1 MSIAGKIISFITKRS
16 ADRFEQATKQTR
28 ATQLKLLQQMVDRN
42 KDTVYGRRH
51 GFGAVVTEEDYAGRV
66 PIVNYDVIADLIKDT
81 VNGKPAV
88 LTAESPRMFAQTS
101 GTTGDAKYI
110 PVTPSCQGGAHKDVM
125 RTWLNHAHRK
135 HPDIFSRKCV
145 TLVSPAIEGHTDRGL
160 PFGSTSGHI
169 YKNMPGIVRR
179 AYSIPYSV
187 FEIEDYEAKYY
198 VIMRLSLEHDV
209 RLVCS
214 ANPSSILKMCEKADE
229 HAEAIIR
236 DIRDGTL
243 RDDLDI
249 PGEIYAELSE
259 GLKANPRISSQLE
272 TARSHRGGRLLPADY
287 WPDLSLIGC
296 WKGGTV
302 GHYVERFDGWFDPDG
317 KGSVPVR
324 DWGYLS
330 SEARGSIPLSD
341 QGSEGVLTVAT
352 NFFEFVPVADVDG
365 NSDDMGA
372 WSTLRAD
379 QVEVGKEY
387 YILITTTGGL
397 YRYDINDIVEVTGFY
412 NEAPKIV
419 FKRKGRGMTNITGE
433 KVSVNQII
441 QAFDEAT
448 STIGIRADHY
458 KAEAD
463 HEKSRYA
470 FIIEEEAPLRQE
482 QREQL
487 LMALDERLKHINI
500 EYKSKRDSQRLNP
513 PILRAMRKGWYEESR
528 RAQVSGGKRQ
538 FQAKTVLLSPTDDE
552 LSSHSD
558 DSLVAVVEW
567 PS

>member
-1 MSIAGKIISFITKRS
+1 MSIAGKIISFITRRS
-16 ADRFEQATKQTR
+16 AVRFERATQNCR
-28 ATQLKLLQQMVDRN
+28 ATQLALLQQLMERN
-42 KDTVYGRRH
+42 KDTVYGRQH
-51 GFGAVVTEEDYAGRV
+51 AFAAIITEDDYAERV
-66 PIVNYDVIADLIKDT
+66 PIVNYDVIADLITET
-81 VNGKPAV
+81 VEGQMNV
-88 LTAESPRMFAQTS
+88 LTAEAPTMFAQTS

-145 TLVSPAIEGHTDRGL
+145 TLVSPAVEGHTDRGL

-179 AYSIPYSV
+179 AYSIPYCV
-187 FEIEDYEAKYY
+187 FEIDDYEAKYY

-229 HAEAIIR
+229 HADAIIE
-236 DIRDGTL
+236 DIRCGTL

-249 PGEIYAELSE
+249 PADIYSELTRS
-259 GLKANPRISSQLE
+259 LKPNPAVARRLE
-272 TARSHRGGRLLPADY
+272 EARERRGSRLLPADY

-302 GHYVERFDGWFDPDG
+302 GHYVDRFDGWFDPDG
-317 KGSVPVR
+317 KRPIPVR

-341 QGSEGVLTVAT
+341 DGSEGVLTIAT
-352 NFFEFVPVADVDG
+352 NYYEFVPLADVEG
-365 NSDDMGA
+365 NPDDMNA
-372 WSTLRAD
+372 WSALRAD
-379 QVEVGKEY
+379 QIEVGQEY

-412 NEAPKIV
+412 NDAPKIV

-448 STIGIRADHY
+448 AALDISADHY

-470 FIIEEEAPLRQE
+470 FIIEEEETLAPSL
-482 QREQL
+482 REQL
-487 LMALDERLKHINI
+487 LVRLDERLQTINI
-500 EYKSKRDSQRLNP
+500 EYKSKRESLRLNP

-528 RAQVSGGKRQ
+528 RAQVSDGKRQ

-552 LSSHSD
+552 LSSHGD
-558 DSLVAVVEW
+558 DSLVAVVDW
-567 PS
+567 PT